1 MCDITR
7 KKKVSFYYWLSE
19 VGLIQVFKNK
29 KGWYLEILALSQKGE
44 NLLEYLWPIMLAVRW
59 YINKSLL

>member
-29 KGWYLEILALSQKGE
+29 KGWYLKILALSQKGE
-44 NLLEYLWPIMLAVRW
+44 NLLEYLWPTMLAVHW
-59 YINKSLL
+59 YVNKSLL